1 MLGAMNQLDTKM
13 LKQVLF
19 LTVVSY
25 ALSRLLIGNL
35 LFTIP
40 LMVLAPKFSNR
51 REALFPVGL
60 VAALLVITEFFR
72 AEGALSSPEGRLLLV
87 IGMFIPIVL
96 LVASAV
102 WIALDDKRTFY
113 RYLASSM
120 FGIVASVVV
129 VIWFT
134 RPNEALQRVDSAM
147 FETFRTLLG
156 GTTGGTQP
164 SLETP
169 GVALEGLYRMSVMA
183 IGAMLAPLCMVLVGF
198 TSFMAMS
205 YQARFD
211 GSFNVRVSRW
221 KVPEVTLW
229 VFLGSWTLVLLL
241 ILAKATYLYRALA
254 LQAALASSVL
264 YAVQG
269 MAIVVHVVLRKG
281 IAVNT
286 TRLFS
291 TLFLLAFLI
300 PGVNVLVV
308 FVLPLLGVTET
319 WIMYRRN
326 E

>member
-1 MLGAMNQLDTKM
+1 MNQLDTKM
-13 LKQVLF
+13 LKQGLF
-19 LTVVSY
+19 LTAVSY

-60 VAALLVITEFFR
+60 VAALLVITEFVR
-72 AEGALSSPEGRLLLV
+72 ARGSLGSPEGRLLLV
-87 IGMFIPIVL
+87 VGMFIPIVL
-96 LVASAV
+96 LVACAV
-102 WIALDDKRTFY
+102 WIALDDKRTLY
-113 RYLASSM
+113 RYLASSL

-129 VIWFT
+129 VVWFT
-134 RPNEALQRVDSAM
+134 RPNEALQKVDSAM

-156 GTTGGTQP
+156 GTNGGTQT
-164 SLETP
+164 SIEAS
-169 GVALEGLYRMSVMA
+169 GVALESLYRTSVMA

-198 TSFMAMS
+198 TSFVAMS

-211 GSFNVRVSRW
+211 GSFNVRVSHWR
-221 KVPEVTLW
+221 VPEVTLW
-229 VFLGSWTLVLLL
+229 VFLGSWALVLLL
-241 ILAKATYLYRALA
+241 ILAKTPYLYRALA

-269 MAIVVHVVLRKG
+269 MAIVVHFILRKG

-286 TRLFS
+286 TRLFA
-291 TLFLLAFLI
+291 TMFLLVFLI

>member
-1 MLGAMNQLDTKM
+1 MNQLDRKM
-13 LKQVLF
+13 LKQGLF
-19 LTVVSY
+19 LTVVSF
-25 ALSRLLIGNL
+25 ALSRLLVGNL
-35 LFTIP
+35 IFTIP

-51 REALFPVGL
+51 KEALLPVAL
-60 VAALLVITEFFR
+60 VSALVVVTELFR
-72 AEGALSSPEGRLLLV
+72 AKESLGTPEGRLLLV
-87 IGMFIPIVL
+87 IGMFIPVVL
-96 LVASAV
+96 LIASAV
-102 WIALDDKRTFY
+102 WIALDDKRTLY
-113 RYLASSM
+113 RYLAASL

-129 VIWFT
+129 VIWFS
-134 RPNEALQRVDSAM
+134 RPSEALRRVDSAM
-147 FETFRTLLG
+147 YETFRMLLG
-156 GTTGGTQP
+156 ETTGGTQTSP
-164 SLETP
+164 QATS
-169 GVALEGLYRMSVMA
+169 VALESLYRMSVMA

-211 GSFNVRVSRW
+211 GTFNVRVSRW

-229 VFLGSWTLVLLL
+229 VFLGTWTLVLLL
-241 ILAKATYLYRALA
+241 ILLKASSLYRSLA
-254 LQAALASSVL
+254 LQVALSSSVL

-269 MAIVVHVVLRKG
+269 MAIVVHFVLRKG

>member
-1 MLGAMNQLDTKM
+1 MNQLDTRM
-13 LKQVLF
+13 LKQGLF

-25 ALSRLLIGNL
+25 VLSRLLIGNL

-51 REALFPVGL
+51 KEALLPVGL
-60 VAALLVITEFFR
+60 VAALVVLTELFR
-72 AEGALSSPEGRLLLV
+72 ARDSLGSPEGRLLLV

-113 RYLASSM
+113 RYLASSL
-120 FGIVASVVV
+120 FGIIASIVV

-134 RPNEALQRVDSAM
+134 RPNEALQRVDSALYD
-147 FETFRTLLG
+147 TFRMLLG
-156 GTTGGTQP
+156 EAIDGTQP
-164 SLETP
+164 SLDTSST
-169 GVALEGLYRMSVMA
+169 VSLEGLYRMSVMA

-198 TSFMAMS
+198 SSFMAMS

-211 GSFNVRVSRW
+211 GSFNRRISHWRI
-221 KVPEVTLW
+221 PEATLW
-229 VFLGSWTLVLLL
+229 VFLGSWALVLLL
-241 ILAKATYLYRALA
+241 ILTKGAYLYRALA
-254 LQAALASSVL
+254 LQVALASSVL

-269 MAIVVHVVLRKG
+269 MAIVVHFVLRKG
-281 IAVNT
+281 LAVNT

-291 TLFLLAFLI
+291 LMFLLAFLI

>member
-1 MLGAMNQLDTKM
+1 MNQLDSKM
-13 LKQVLF
+13 LKQGLF
-19 LTVVSY
+19 LTVVSFV
-25 ALSRLLIGNL
+25 LSRLLVGNL
-35 LFTIP
+35 IFTIP

-51 REALFPVGL
+51 REALLPVAL
-60 VAALLVITEFFR
+60 VSALVVVTELFR
-72 AEGALSSPEGRLLLV
+72 AKESLGTPEGRLLLV
-87 IGMFIPIVL
+87 IGMFIPVVL
-96 LVASAV
+96 LTASAV
-102 WIALDDKRTFY
+102 WIALDDKRTLY
-113 RYLASSM
+113 RYLAASL

-129 VIWFT
+129 VIWFS
-134 RPNEALQRVDSAM
+134 RPSEALRRVDSAM
-147 FETFRTLLG
+147 FETFRMLLG
-156 GTTGGTQP
+156 ETTGGTQASP
-164 SLETP
+164 QATS
-169 GVALEGLYRMSVMA
+169 VALESLYRMSVMA

-229 VFLGSWTLVLLL
+229 VFLGSWALVLLL
-241 ILAKATYLYRALA
+241 ILLKASYLYRSLA
-254 LQAALASSVL
+254 LQVALSSSVL

-269 MAIVVHVVLRKG
+269 MAIVVHFVLRKG